1 VMEGALKLEVPLV
14 VEARLGRNWAE
25 VH

>member
-1 VMEGALKLEVPLV
+1 MEGALKLEVPLV